1 MGLVEANY
9 YIQGGRACGGAHAA
23 MTSKAEGS
31 FQATGS
37 KKTRHVPY
45 IQENRILIKNLVS
58 LEEDLE
64 LSAEYSPNDTL
75 TAAF

>member
-1 MGLVEANY
+1 MGSAEANH
-9 YIQGGRACGGAHAA
+9 YIQGGRAYERAHMA
-23 MTSKAEGS
+23 MTSGAEGS

-37 KKTRHVPY
+37 KKTRHLPHTYKKINSV
-45 IQENRILIKNLVS
+45 KNVVS

-64 LSAEYSPNDTL
+64 LPAEYSPNDTL